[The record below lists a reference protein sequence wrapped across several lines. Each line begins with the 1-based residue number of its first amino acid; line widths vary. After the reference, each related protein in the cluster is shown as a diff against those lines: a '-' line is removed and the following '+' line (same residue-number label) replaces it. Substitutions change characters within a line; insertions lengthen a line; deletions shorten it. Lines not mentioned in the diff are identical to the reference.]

1 MNDIIFMPVSEVYY
15 PTKNEVLYSRYK
27 LGIFKVEF
35 HLFDNTD
42 LKLKK
47 KTEEMVFKANSELA
61 KKYFCIMNIRKS
73 LWIWGTDNNLDVAIK
88 RYKIT
93 MDKLKCGE
101 SIILEDANMIEKP
114 IRISHVSLEF
124 DW

>member
-1 MNDIIFMPVSEVYY
+1 
-15 PTKNEVLYSRYK
+15 
-27 LGIFKVEF
+27 
-35 HLFDNTD
+35 
-42 LKLKK
+42 
-47 KTEEMVFKANSELA
+47 
-61 KKYFCIMNIRKS
+61 MNIRKS
-73 LWIWGTDNNLDVAIK
+73 LWIWGTDNNLDAAIK